1 MLNETRVV
9 DSCLLMVGTAY
20 SLANIEN
27 ILGVFILIIQATW
40 ITVKLIVK
48 IVNAIK
54 NKRLPKDIDNDVGSV
69 INIVEDIKEAISEKD
84 KNNEDEFTE

>member
-1 MLNETRVV
+1 MLNETRIV

-27 ILGVFILIIQATW
+27 ILGVFILIIQAIW

-54 NKRLPKDIDNDVGSV
+54 NKRLPKDIENDVGSV

-84 KNNEDEFTE
+84 IHNEDEFTE